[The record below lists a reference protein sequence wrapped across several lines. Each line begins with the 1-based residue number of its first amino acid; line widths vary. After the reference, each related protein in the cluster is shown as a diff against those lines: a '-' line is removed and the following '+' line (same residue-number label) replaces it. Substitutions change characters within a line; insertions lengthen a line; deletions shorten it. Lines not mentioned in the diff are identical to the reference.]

1 MNRLWIEV
9 SENISFGTFSSSPLW
24 FALFQVAFHVD
35 AAAAAVVIVV
45 GADSCGCW
53 LVGVELKINR
63 KRTHLVITLVSTFAI
78 YLILPI

>member
-35 AAAAAVVIVV
+35 AAATAAVVV